1 MKKFSLKENEFIS
14 QDSFSVLIDQS
25 LIVVLKQTR
34 TTMSFEGL
42 QSLASSIK
50 KNGQQ
55 NPGIIFAFSKSQA
68 KKYLDNINKLWYKNY
83 KIDKFESVFI
93 KEKQDS
99 FYLILVA
106 GHRRLEAT
114 KIAEQKYLAQIYFG
128 KSFKEA
134 ITAQYEENFHEEIPL
149 YDLVNFASFFWVMSK
164 TENEKLTLK
173 AFAKSIH
180 KSTTWLTNALKFT
193 GLPLSVQVLINE
205 SEISK
210 GVNYSTMIEF
220 AKFYD
225 LSIKKGKPFEE
236 ELLLS
241 LINHCIVHKYNI
253 LKIKEFIKVK
263 EAELFGQ
270 QVLFELTSEEVDSG
284 SITELRKAITLDVSK
299 VDNYLTAVG
308 PFARRVTNK
317 AKEIGSRV
325 LEKGIRLKNNLTS
338 ER

>member
-14 QDSFSVLIDQS
+14 QDYFSVFIDHS
-25 LIVVLKQTR
+25 LIIVLKQTR
-34 TTMSFEGL
+34 TMMSFEGL

-55 NPGIIFAFSKSQA
+55 NPGLIFAFQKSQA
-68 KKYLDNINKLWYKNY
+68 KKYLDNINKLWHRKY
-83 KIDKFESVFI
+83 KIDEFESVYI
-93 KEKQDS
+93 EEKQKF

-106 GHRRLEAT
+106 GHRRLEAA
-114 KIAEQKYLAQIYFG
+114 KIAEQKYKAQIYFG

-164 TENEKLTLK
+164 TEDEKLTLK

-180 KSTTWLTNALKFT
+180 KSTSWLSNALKFT

-220 AKFYD
+220 AKFYE

-253 LKIKEFIKVK
+253 SKIKEFIKVK

-270 QVLFELTSEEVDSG
+270 QVLFELKSEEVDSG
-284 SITELRKAITLDVSK
+284 TITELRKAVTLDISR
-299 VDNYLTAVG
+299 VDAYLTAVE
-308 PFARRVTNK
+308 PFAKRVTKK
-317 AKEIGSRV
+317 AKLVGLKV
-325 LEKGIRLKNNLTS
+325 LSKGNELQKQLTS
-338 ER
+338 E